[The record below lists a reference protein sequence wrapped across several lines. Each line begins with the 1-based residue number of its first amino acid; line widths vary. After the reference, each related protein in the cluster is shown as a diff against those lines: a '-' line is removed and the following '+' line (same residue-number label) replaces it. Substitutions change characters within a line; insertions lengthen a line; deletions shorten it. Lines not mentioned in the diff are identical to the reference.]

1 LGRINSLQTMGL
13 VDGPGIRSVIF
24 FQGCS
29 LRCAYCHNPETW
41 NKDGGEEI
49 SSFELVSKLAR
60 FSYYFEKSGGG
71 VTCSGG
77 EPLLQ
82 PDFLLEVLR
91 LCRIKGIHTALD
103 TSGVGLGRYEE
114 ILAATDLVILDLK
127 HSDPAGFKALT
138 GGDMEKLEEFIVAL
152 NQSPARVWI
161 RHVVVPGITDGQ
173 EHFVRLWKI
182 ISTIKKVDK
191 VELLP
196 YHQMG
201 LHKYQA
207 LGYTYRLQDVQPF
220 SEEEFKQREAAFFA
234 LGKALPSSL

>member
-1 LGRINSLQTMGL
+1 MGRINSLQTMGL

-41 NKDGGEEI
+41 ECGQGQE
-49 SSFELVSKLAR
+49 SSAQELVNKVAR
-60 FSYYFEKSGGG
+60 FLPYYRKSGGG

-82 PDFLLEVLR
+82 PEFLLEIFR
-91 LCRIKGIHTALD
+91 LCQAKGIHTALD
-103 TSGVGLGRYEE
+103 TSGVGLGSYEE
-114 ILAATDLVILDLK
+114 ILTATDLVILDIK
-127 HSDPAGFKALT
+127 HGDPIGFKALT
-138 GGDMEKLEEFIVAL
+138 GGDMRRLQEFIAAL
-152 NQSPARVWI
+152 NKSMARVWV
-161 RHVVVPGITDGQ
+161 RHVVVPGLTDGQ
-173 EHFVRLWKI
+173 EHLTRLQQI
-182 ISTIKKVDK
+182 ISTIRKVDK

-207 LGYTYRLQDVQPF
+207 LGYPYKLQDIQPF
-220 SEEEFKQREAAFFA
+220 TPEEFKEIELAWGR
-234 LGKALPSSL
+234 GS